1 MNIKKLRNTILKRN
15 HIYIKSKTPLN
26 IDKLKNIAT
35 LGFDI
40 EHGKRYFEL
49 FSTNFN
55 YNKVFMMPHDY
66 VFKFDAHDN
75 YDNYLYEIILKS
87 EKVKQDLINR
97 NENGQP
103 EIILYFS
110 DIARLS
116 LIISEKQFDR
126 YNKKKYNRTINDKIS
141 SELFQVLKS
150 YMAGFG
156 EMEKEYY
163 NSFQKFKLNRKLILF
178 RGLSIDKY
186 HKNFK
191 NFKKNKIINL
201 NLSHS
206 SSWTTNLVVADDFA
220 VSMNGFIGVIITAT
234 IFPQDIIIDTRLL
247 PSETLDSL
255 YTGNQREIIVK
266 PGKYKGRIISINEN
280 L

>member
-1 MNIKKLRNTILKRN
+1 MNIKKLRNTVLKRN
-15 HIYIKSKTPLN
+15 HIYIKSKIPLN
-26 IDKLKNIAT
+26 ISKLKNIASD
-35 LGFDI
+35 GFV
-40 EHGKRYFEL
+40 GNKKYFEL
-49 FSTNFN
+49 FSTSFK
-55 YNKVFMMPHDY
+55 YNKIFMMPYDD

-87 EKVKQDLINR
+87 EKVKQDLISR
-97 NENGQP
+97 NENGEP

-110 DIARLS
+110 DIAHLS
-116 LIISEKQFDR
+116 LVISEKQFDR
-126 YNKKKYNRTINDKIS
+126 YNKKKYNKIINDKIS

-150 YMAGFG
+150 YMMGYG

-178 RGLSIDKY
+178 RGLSIDIY

-201 NLSHS
+201 NLLHS
-206 SSWTTNLVVADDFA
+206 SSWTTNLVVANDFA
-220 VSMNGFIGVIITAT
+220 VTMSDRCIGMIITAT
-234 IFPQDIIIDTRLL
+234 IFPKDIIIDTRLL

-266 PGKYKGRIISINEN
+266 PGKYKGRIVSINEN